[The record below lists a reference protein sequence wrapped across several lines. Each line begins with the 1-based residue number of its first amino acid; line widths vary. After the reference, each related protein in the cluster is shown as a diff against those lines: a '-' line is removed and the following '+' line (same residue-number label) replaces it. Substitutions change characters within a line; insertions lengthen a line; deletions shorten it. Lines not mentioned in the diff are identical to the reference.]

1 MIICLVILA
10 FGHFFGL
17 TSGYQ
22 IQENDN
28 EFLLQIPKLLEK
40 ETAKTTQMNNG
51 ILNQNDVTNILYNML
66 IKIKAY
72 NERNQRWVLREINFD
87 GSRSKS
93 NVSFEFRFCLNFHL
107 QVVKWFHE
115 SSDWQ
120 KKNLYIAVV
129 KLLSLEKNRENSII
143 GISY

>member
-1 MIICLVILA
+1 MA

-72 NERNQRWVLREINFD
+72 NERNQRWVLREIIFD
-87 GSRSKS
+87 GSKLKS
-93 NVSFEFRFCLNFHL
+93 NVSFE
-107 QVVKWFHE
+107 
-115 SSDWQ
+115 
-120 KKNLYIAVV
+120 
-129 KLLSLEKNRENSII
+129 
-143 GISY
+143 

>member
-1 MIICLVILA
+1 MPVKTQDGSYKWGKFFFLFNDRLTTVKALYNLFQILIICLVILA

-28 EFLLQIPKLLEK
+28 EFLLQIPNLLEK

-72 NERNQRWVLREINFD
+72 NERNQ
-87 GSRSKS
+87 K
-93 NVSFEFRFCLNFHL
+93 
-107 QVVKWFHE
+107 
-115 SSDWQ
+115 
-120 KKNLYIAVV
+120 
-129 KLLSLEKNRENSII
+129 
-143 GISY
+143 